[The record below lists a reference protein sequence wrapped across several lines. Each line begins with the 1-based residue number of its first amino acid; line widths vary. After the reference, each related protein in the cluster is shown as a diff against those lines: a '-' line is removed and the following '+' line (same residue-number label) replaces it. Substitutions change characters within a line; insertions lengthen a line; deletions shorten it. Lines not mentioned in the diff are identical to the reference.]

1 MKTIY
6 TAVLIFT
13 SSIFIAQRSFLNYQE
28 EISNDCVELN
38 SNKHIINNNQ
48 LKTGDTIWSE
58 DFGNGF
64 PAGWTIEDL
73 SGICPW
79 VWSNDGSWGYFNS
92 NNGASAGTAINSTTG
107 FVAGMLFWGLAL
119 REIWSGEAAEANAG
133 SKNKAGHYAYDNLK
147 KIVTFG
153 WIIYPAGY
161 ALGYFGGGVDMD
173 VVNQVYNL
181 ADFVNKILPGVIV
194 WAAARMDTK

>member
-1 MKTIY
+1 MGQASTKVGLVVPTSEMELA
-6 TAVLIFT
+6 TALFKATMREDVDEIDRL
-13 SSIFIAQRSFLNYQE
+13 LN
-28 EISNDCVELN
+28 
-38 SNKHIINNNQ
+38 
-48 LKTGDTIWSE
+48 
-58 DFGNGF
+58 
-64 PAGWTIEDL
+64 AGVDI
-73 SGICPW
+73 
-79 VWSNDGSWGYFNS
+79 
-92 NNGASAGTAINSTTG
+92 
-107 FVAGMLFWGLAL
+107 
-119 REIWSGEAAEANAG
+119 G

-173 VVNQVYNL
+173 VVNQGYNL